1 MVRYRFLLP
10 WIVCLTLLV
19 LPDNGLGD
27 LGIGRAA
34 AQTGTD
40 TPLTESQRDRLY
52 EELGR
57 DVDALEKQLSIYS
70 KVVKLVRPTVVHID
84 ASRSVEQ
91 GLSFGI
97 YQKIE
102 EAGSGVIIDLSGQFY
117 VLTNRHVV
125 KNSEPDSI
133 TIRLGDGREIRP
145 TKKWEDEGTDIAVL
159 AISAPN
165 LVAAR
170 VGDSDDWKIGD
181 MVLAVGS
188 PFGLNHSV
196 TQGMISAKGRRDLEL
211 GSEDVRF
218 QDFLQTDAA
227 INPGNSGG
235 PLINL
240 RGEIIGINTAI
251 ASASGGNEGI
261 GFSIPINMVTNIARQ
276 LTERGIVIRG
286 FFGVTLDGMYNPT
299 VAAELGLS
307 RLQGARIKEI
317 TANSPAER
325 AELKVGD
332 VILQFGKVSV
342 EDSDHLVSIVSLTT
356 VDTSVPVVIFRDGKI
371 QELAVTVANRS
382 NFPEAP

>member
-170 VGDSDDWKIGD
+170 FGDSDDLKIGD

-325 AELKVGD
+325 ANLKVGD